1 MKNIEVMLRM
11 VGKKVTA
18 KFLPQKQ
25 NNEITVINLA
35 VIFCLKRKNEK
46 IKMIGV

>member
-1 MKNIEVMLRM
+1 MRNIEVMLRM
-11 VGKKVTA
+11 VGEKVTA

-35 VIFCLKRKNEK
+35 VIFQYKKKYKKL
-46 IKMIGV
+46 